1 MPETV
6 MLIFRRELWGP
17 VAGVATALLLV
28 LALSM
33 GSDLQNSA
41 QGHTAAQVAAVG
53 FAHAH

>member
-1 MPETV
+1 

-53 FAHAH
+53 FAQAH